1 MRNIEQEIVSI
12 IRDFQ
17 KRKVSGSCQRS
28 KRDRI
33 VSENGNV
40 SLYLWGNKVAEVTDD
55 KIALFSGTWR
65 SNTTKSRLNAVL
77 RGLGCDWRIY
87 QKNFAWYASH
97 PSGLQDVE
105 FVEGLTFNL

>member
-1 MRNIEQEIVSI
+1 MRTIEQQLVQIMK
-12 IRDFQ
+12 DFQ
-17 KRKVSGSCQRS
+17 NRKVSGSCQRS

-33 VSENGNV
+33 TSENGNV
-40 SLYLWGNKVAEVTDD
+40 SLHLWGT
-55 KIALFSGTWR
+55 KIVQFNGENITLFSGGYRTT
-65 SNTTKSRLNAVL
+65 TTKSRLNAVL
-77 RGLGCDWRIY
+77 RGLGCNWRIY